1 MNMEDEFIINSDFI
15 KYNVNSINEINLRN
29 LEVVNKNKQLGLI
42 EIEIEQFNED
52 ISLIY
57 NIRGYKTLRDYL
69 LNPLSKEKAYSLLKS
84 INNSY
89 SMQSYILDTG
99 IVSLKT
105 NFIYIKEINNI
116 PYCYFIYIP
125 NTSKYSKNEE
135 DLKKLIFAV
144 IISIEDN
151 DLRSEALALYS
162 KDKLE
167 DVIKLLK
174 VEGLNF
180 VKQEEIIESVKE
192 PSINEVFKEEEG
204 TTTEV
209 REEETTLIDDFYEE
223 TTLIEE
229 ELDSSV
235 KVTGKL
241 LINNNGV
248 LSEEHLYKSSTILGR
263 SQSCDVIIDN
273 RVISKKHAEI
283 LNEGSSFY
291 VRDIGSKNG
300 TFINGRK
307 LKLMEKVE
315 LKSKDKI
322 KLGNVYCSF
331 ER

>member
-1 MNMEDEFIINSDFI
+1 MNMEDEFIINNDFI
-15 KYNVNSINEINLRN
+15 KYKVNSINEINLRN

-42 EIEIEQFNED
+42 DIEIEQFNED

-57 NIRGYKTLRDYL
+57 NTRGYKTLRDYL
-69 LNPLSKEKAYSLLKS
+69 LNPLSKEKAYSLLNC
-84 INNSY
+84 INKCY
-89 SMQSYILDTG
+89 EVQSYLLDTG

-105 NFIYIKEINNI
+105 NFIFLKEINSI

-125 NTSKYSKNEE
+125 NTSKYHKNDE
-135 DLKKLIFAV
+135 DFKKLIFAV

-151 DLRSEALALYS
+151 DLRNEALSLYS

-180 VKQEEIIESVKE
+180 AKHEEIIEHDLE
-192 PSINEVFKEEEG
+192 PSINEINKEEE
-204 TTTEV
+204 TATTEV
-209 REEETTLIDDFYEE
+209 KEDETSLIEDLYEE

-229 ELDSSV
+229 EADSNIGAA
-235 KVTGKL
+235 GKL

-248 LSEEHLYKSSTILGR
+248 LSEEHLLKNITMIGR
-263 SQSCDVIIDN
+263 SKSCDVVIDN
-273 RVISKKHAEI
+273 KVVSKKHAEI
-283 LNEGSSFY
+283 LNEGSNFY
-291 VRDIGSKNG
+291 IRDIGSKNG

-307 LKLMEKVE
+307 LKLMEKAE